1 MKIAIDAQ
9 TLISVH
15 LQTCILIGRKK
26 IFAFFAVTF
35 VTQDTN
41 VQPRTL
47 SVGNAEKGHYSKV
60 CRSALYSGTSA
71 AVELASI
78 TGFENNIISAT
89 SPSTLSKA
97 ITKVLLNGKI
107 INALID
113 TGSTESF
120 IRDDLVKEL
129 ELKRHPRHGR
139 VSMAATTLST
149 CTPITG
155 ACMVDFTLLG
165 RKYNDVYLSILPC
178 LCSDIIIGH
187 DFMRK
192 HEEVTVKF
200 GGNEKPLSI
209 CRLTTLNR
217 TSPPLFANLKLP
229 YKPIATKSRQHSF
242 TDRQFIT
249 GEVNKLLDE
258 KIIEPSCSPWRAQ
271 VLVTTSEHH
280 KKRMVIDYSQTI
292 NKYTQLDAYPL
303 PRIDNL
309 VNNVSQ
315 YSIFSTIDLTSA
327 YHQVAGY
334 GQL

>member
-1 MKIAIDAQ
+1 MLLQRIVKLNNRNTSEAFANAALHKNSKNYGDVNSENSDRCPNFDQCA
-9 TLISVH
+9 SANVH
-15 LQTCILIGRKK
+15 THRKK
-26 IFAFFAVTF
+26 ENLCFFAVTF
-35 VTQDTN
+35 VNQDTN

-89 SPSTLSKA
+89 SPSTLSKV

-165 RKYNDVYLSILPC
+165 RKYNDVYLSILP
-178 LCSDIIIGH
+178 
-187 DFMRK
+187 
-192 HEEVTVKF
+192 
-200 GGNEKPLSI
+200 
-209 CRLTTLNR
+209 
-217 TSPPLFANLKLP
+217 
-229 YKPIATKSRQHSF
+229 
-242 TDRQFIT
+242 
-249 GEVNKLLDE
+249 LLVQRYYNW
-258 KIIEPSCSPWRAQ
+258 S
-271 VLVTTSEHH
+271 
-280 KKRMVIDYSQTI
+280 
-292 NKYTQLDAYPL
+292 
-303 PRIDNL
+303 
-309 VNNVSQ
+309 
-315 YSIFSTIDLTSA
+315 
-327 YHQVAGY
+327 
-334 GQL
+334 